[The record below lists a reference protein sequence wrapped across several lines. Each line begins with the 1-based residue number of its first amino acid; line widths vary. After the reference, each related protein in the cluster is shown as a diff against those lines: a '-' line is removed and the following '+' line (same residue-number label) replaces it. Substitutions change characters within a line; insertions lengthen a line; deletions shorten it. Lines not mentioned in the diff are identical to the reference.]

1 MKLKNKILYLIVMLS
16 YASSNVTAFAEGES
30 NPKVES
36 SPWIYLFLI
45 ALVVVLIFQLI
56 YPLKKYSKNK

>member
-1 MKLKNKILYLIVMLS
+1 MLS
-16 YASSNVTAFAEGES
+16 YASSNVTAFAEGGL
-30 NPKVES
+30 NPNAES

>member
-16 YASSNVTAFAEGES
+16 YASSNVTAFAEGGL
-30 NPKVES
+30 NPNAES